1 MELGAGLQEVQSVA
15 LGLLEGVALELEVL
29 AAVVKVMAA
38 VEVMAVVK
46 VMAAVEVVAVVGVAA
61 RVTEGAAAVKEAV
74 GVKVSIERQLAVG
87 GVGLRE
93 ATLREA

>member
-1 MELGAGLQEVQSVA
+1 MGAGLQEVQSVA
-15 LGLLEGVALELEVL
+15 LGRLEGVALVLEVL
-29 AAVVKVMAA
+29 A
-38 VEVMAVVK
+38 AVVK

-74 GVKVSIERQLAVG
+74 GVKVSIEIQLAVG

>member
-1 MELGAGLQEVQSVA
+1 MGAGLQEVQSVA

-29 AAVVKVMAA
+29 A
-38 VEVMAVVK
+38 AVVK

-74 GVKVSIERQLAVG
+74 GVKVSIEIQLAVG